1 MWEHNS
7 DGAGY
12 AFVGKRGKV
21 HFKKGFMTLE
31 ELLADLEPQ
40 REKLKHKYFAIHF
53 RIGTSG
59 KNDKHTTHP
68 FPISTEFG
76 QLRKLEGEED
86 AVLFHNGV
94 LGAGKIIN
102 DLSSDTQDFVAA
114 TAPLFRKYNKSVA
127 RDKFITGAT
136 SGSRLLVLYRNGRVK
151 AYGDWKRDGDLW
163 VSNDYYQFGT
173 RTFRSTVS
181 TSTPST
187 SRYSSTPSY
196 SDREYE
202 EYSRE
207 YWDKYYDYSAYHDY
221 SSGYHPEPDREPEP
235 VNLRKQL
242 TLEQAD
248 KVAMLWDKLLTE
260 DYIEATAEDL
270 YLLKRTA
277 DDYDEQ
283 NIWRDNYQ
291 YGYSSEE
298 GYRYVWLEYGPAD
311 YGYLAPEKETEKE
324 EKSLALQ
331 EHNAQLGLSLKE
343 AADAAAAKM
352 TEKLAEKKEE
362 TPVPKS
368 TPKAEQPNKE
378 ELTAVLTGLA

>member
-94 LGAGKIIN
+94 LGAGKILN

-127 RDKFITGAT
+127 RDKFIAGAT
-136 SGSRLLVLYRNGRVK
+136 TGSRLLVLYRNGRVK
-151 AYGDWKRDGDLW
+151 AYGNWKKDGDLL
-163 VSNDYYQFGT
+163 VSNDYYQFST
-173 RTFRSTVS
+173 RTYKST
-181 TSTPST
+181 TGT
-187 SRYSSTPSY
+187 STPSY
-196 SDREYE
+196 SDREYG
-202 EYSRE
+202 EYSKE
-207 YWDKYYDYSAYHDY
+207 YWDKYYDYSTYHGY
-221 SSGYHPEPDREPEP
+221 SSGYHPEPDKEPEP

-248 KVAMLWDKLLTE
+248 RAKMLWDKLLTA
-260 DYIEATAEDL
+260 DYIDATAEDL

-277 DDYDEQ
+277 DDWDEQ
-283 NIWRDNYQ
+283 NIWRDGYQ
-291 YGYSSEE
+291 YGYTSEE

-311 YGYLAPEKETEKE
+311 YGYLVPEKETEKE

-331 EHNAQLGLSLKE
+331 EHNAQLDLSLKE
-343 AADAAAAKM
+343 AAAATKM
-352 TEKLAEKKEE
+352 TEKPAEKKEE